1 MMRGGAG
8 RIGAA
13 LVALGVAVALSG
25 CANTDPLAEQ
35 FRNGGQQNYI
45 SGDGANTV
53 IAEAN
58 RDAPVE
64 FAVELADGTP
74 LNAEDLRGSVV
85 VVNFWYSSC
94 PPCRLEA
101 PELAAL
107 ATEYADANVRF
118 LGVNV
123 YDGAPAAAA
132 FEKTF
137 GIPYPSVL
145 DVETG
150 AMRLAFAGS
159 VPPNAVPV
167 TLVLDAR
174 GRVAARISGIV
185 SEPSI
190 LRGMID
196 DRLAE
201 ATS

>member
-1 MMRGGAG
+1 MRTTL
-8 RIGAA
+8 RRLICLAA
-13 LVALGVAVALSG
+13 LGLAGIVAVSG
-25 CANTDPLAEQ
+25 CASTDPLAEQ

-64 FAVELADGTP
+64 FDVELADGTP
-74 LNAEDLRGSVV
+74 LNADELRGSVV

-107 ATEYADANVRF
+107 AAEYADANVRF

-123 YDGAPAAAA
+123 YDGAAAAA
-132 FEKTF
+132 SFEESF

-167 TLVLDAR
+167 TLVLDAE

-201 ATS
+201 AGS